1 MRKVHF
7 QTKAMLFMG
16 VFFIFFANAIVHAQ
30 EIEITRA
37 DFCLGIKDREPLNVV
52 RDRVRL
58 SANSELFFWMEF
70 QGGQKAIQTLEATG
84 QLLVRHQWRRGIMV
98 TDTIEVGITV
108 DKWLENRDAMRAQVR
123 EKGSFTYRTYSYK
136 ASWEYDTYAVI
147 TLDGKDDAVYQIGSD
162 RMFKPI
168 ISLEREE

>member
-1 MRKVHF
+1 MTNVHF

-16 VFFIFFANAIVHAQ
+16 VFIIFFANGVVNAQ

-37 DFCLGIKDREPLNVV
+37 DFCLGIKDREPLNIV
-52 RDRVRL
+52 RDSIRL
-58 SANSELFFWMEF
+58 PANSELFFWMEF
-70 QGGQKAIQTLEATG
+70 QGGQKTIQTLEATG

-123 EKGSFTYRTYSYK
+123 EKGFFAYRTYSYK
-136 ASWEYDTYAVI
+136 AIWEYDTYTVI
-147 TLDGKDDAVYQIGSD
+147 TWDGKDNAVYQIGSD
-162 RMFKPI
+162 RMFKPK